1 MNLLLFA
8 LLVLVVVA
16 LVCWIIQFLPFPPSM
31 PGNIKQIAMGVVA
44 AIGLIVILMAV
55 LGGTTPIVFYN
66 R

>member
-16 LVCWIIQFLPFPPSM
+16 LVCWIIHFIPFPAEM
-31 PGNIKQIAMGVVA
+31 GTNVKQIAMGIVA
-44 AIGLIVILMAV
+44 AIGLIVILIAV
-55 LGGTTPIVFYN
+55 LGGGAPVVLV